1 MEILQAIAQESDAM
15 NLPDTSEAASSSF
28 RKCWEEYQQLLVN
41 IDAAQTA
48 GEEES
53 LTALQLLIE
62 VSGQIQDHAREFE
75 RCGITIEAM
84 QCSLEQI
91 EGMASVIYL
100 STKRKEE
107 SRQEQTQKEE
117 ELYWTLEEN
126 QEAAWAKLEFMKI
139 RTTG

>member
-1 MEILQAIAQESDAM
+1 M
-15 NLPDTSEAASSSF
+15 NL
-28 RKCWEEYQQLLVN
+28 
-41 IDAAQTA
+41 DAAQTA

-53 LTALQLLIE
+53 LTALQLPIE

-84 QCSLEQI
+84 QRSLEQI

-126 QEAAWAKLEFMKI
+126 QEAARAKLEFMKI

>member
-15 NLPDTSEAASSSF
+15 NLPDTSEAVSSSF

-41 IDAAQTA
+41 LDAAQTA

-107 SRQEQTQKEE
+107 SRQEQTQK
-117 ELYWTLEEN
+117 
-126 QEAAWAKLEFMKI
+126 
-139 RTTG
+139 

>member
-41 IDAAQTA
+41 LDAAQTA

-53 LTALQLLIE
+53 LTA
-62 VSGQIQDHAREFE
+62 
-75 RCGITIEAM
+75 M
-84 QCSLEQI
+84 QRSLEQI

-126 QEAAWAKLEFMKI
+126 QEAARAKLEFMKI

>member
-28 RKCWEEYQQLLVN
+28 RKCWEEHQQLLVN
-41 IDAAQTA
+41 LDAAQTA

-62 VSGQIQDHAREFE
+62 VSGQNQDHAREFE

-84 QCSLEQI
+84 QRSLEQI

-100 STKRKEE
+100 STKKGRKAGR
-107 SRQEQTQKEE
+107 SRRKRRKNCTGR
-117 ELYWTLEEN
+117 WR
-126 QEAAWAKLEFMKI
+126 KI
-139 RTTG
+139 RRLHGRNWNL

>member
-1 MEILQAIAQESDAM
+1 MKRHHL
-15 NLPDTSEAASSSF
+15 SF

-41 IDAAQTA
+41 LDAAQTA

-62 VSGQIQDHAREFE
+62 VSGEIQDHAREFE

-84 QCSLEQI
+84 QRSLEQI

-126 QEAAWAKLEFMKI
+126 QEAARAK
-139 RTTG
+139 TGIYENQDDGMTGRATK